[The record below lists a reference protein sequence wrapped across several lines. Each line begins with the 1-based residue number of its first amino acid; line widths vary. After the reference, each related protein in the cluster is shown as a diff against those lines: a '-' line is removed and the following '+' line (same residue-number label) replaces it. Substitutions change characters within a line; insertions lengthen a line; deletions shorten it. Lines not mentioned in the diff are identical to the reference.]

1 MIELTIF
8 FLLIFLILG
17 VPVSFAI
24 GLSGLLAIMLG
35 SDVAPFMAVQ
45 QAIRGMNSFSLM
57 AGPLFILAGEI
68 LSASKL
74 SQRILDFCR
83 ACISQLRGGMGMVSV
98 MANMIFA
105 GISGS
110 GAATMSAVSTL
121 TVPELEKAGYDRG
134 FIASMIAGSGALAPI
149 IPPSTN
155 MIVYASLTGFS
166 VGKLFLG
173 GLMPGVLIGI
183 ALMGMCY
190 WYARRH
196 NVDAGTS
203 AFNGQALWITFKN
216 AFFALITPVIIIL
229 GVTTGFF
236 TATESGIV
244 ACLYGLI
251 CGLFIYRTLHL
262 EDLVGIFKR
271 AATSSAMLM
280 MIMGISNIYSYIF
293 AKENLAATISD
304 FMTSVSTNPTVVVLI
319 IICIMLVI
327 GCFMETLAATA
338 VILPIV
344 YPLILSLG
352 VDPLVFGVLF
362 SIATVVG
369 ALTPPV
375 GLYLFLS
382 MDIAKAKFRE
392 AISYT
397 LPVVLIILLTM
408 VAIMVF
414 PGIATFVPN
423 LLMGA

>member
-1 MIELTIF
+1 MITISVV
-8 FLLIFLILG
+8 FLLIFLVLG
-17 VPVSFAI
+17 VPVAFAI
-24 GLSGLLAIMLG
+24 GFSGLMAIILG
-35 SDVAPFMAVQ
+35 SDIPDFMAVQ
-45 QAIRGMNSFSLM
+45 QTIRGMNSFSLM

-68 LSASKL
+68 LGTAKL
-74 SQRILDFCR
+74 STLILDFCR
-83 ACISQLRGGMGMVSV
+83 ACIASLRGGLGMVSV

-121 TVPELEKAGYDRG
+121 AVPELKKAGYDKG

-173 GLMPGVLIGI
+173 GLVPGLLIGF

-190 WYARRH
+190 WYARKYD
-196 NVDAGTS
+196 VDAGTGK
-203 AFNGQALWITFKN
+203 FDRGELWITFKK
-216 AFFALITPVIIIL
+216 AFFALITPIIIIA
-229 GVTTGFF
+229 GVVSGIF
-236 TATESGIV
+236 TATESGII
-244 ACLYGLI
+244 ACLYALI
-251 CGLFIYRTLHL
+251 CGLFIYKTLKIR
-262 EDLVGIFKR
+262 DLLPIFKR
-271 AATSSAMLM
+271 AASSSAMLM

-293 AKENLAATISD
+293 ARENLAEVIKS
-304 FMTSVSTNPTVVVLI
+304 FMLSVSTNPTVIVLI
-319 IICIMLVI
+319 IIGIMLVI

-344 YPLILSLG
+344 YPLIISLG
-352 VDPLVFGVLF
+352 VDPLMFGVLF
-362 SIATVVG
+362 SISTVIG

-382 MDIAKAKFRE
+382 MSIADAPFKE

-397 LPVVLIILLTM
+397 LPVVLIILFVML
-408 VAIMVF
+408 IMLIWPPLV
-414 PGIATFVPN
+414 TFVPN

>member
-1 MIELTIF
+1 MITISVV
-8 FLLIFLILG
+8 FLLIFLVLG
-17 VPVSFAI
+17 VPVAFAI
-24 GLSGLLAIMLG
+24 GFSGLMAIILG
-35 SDVAPFMAVQ
+35 SNIPDFMAVQ
-45 QAIRGMNSFSLM
+45 QTIRGMNSFSLM

-68 LSASKL
+68 LGTAKL
-74 SQRILDFCR
+74 STLILDFCR
-83 ACISQLRGGMGMVSV
+83 ACIASLRGGLGMVSV

-121 TVPELEKAGYDRG
+121 TVPELKKAGYDKG

-173 GLMPGVLIGI
+173 GLVPGLLIGF

-190 WYARRH
+190 WYARKYD
-196 NVDAGTS
+196 VDAGTGK
-203 AFNGQALWITFKN
+203 FDRGELWITFKK
-216 AFFALITPVIIIL
+216 AFFALITPIIIIA
-229 GVTTGFF
+229 GVVSGIF
-236 TATESGIV
+236 TATESGII
-244 ACLYGLI
+244 ACLYALI
-251 CGLFIYRTLHL
+251 CGLFIYKTLKIR
-262 EDLVGIFKR
+262 DLLPIFKR
-271 AATSSAMLM
+271 AASSSAMLM

-293 AKENLAATISD
+293 ARENLAEVIKS
-304 FMTSVSTNPTVVVLI
+304 FMLSVSTNPTVIVLI
-319 IICIMLVI
+319 IIGIMLVI

-344 YPLILSLG
+344 YPLIISLG
-352 VDPLVFGVLF
+352 VDPLMFGVLF
-362 SIATVVG
+362 SISTVIG

-382 MDIAKAKFRE
+382 MSIADAPFKE

-397 LPVVLIILLTM
+397 LPVVLIILFVML
-408 VAIMVF
+408 IMLIWPPLV
-414 PGIATFVPN
+414 TFVPN

>member
-1 MIELTIF
+1 MITISIVLLLV
-8 FLLIFLILG
+8 FLVLG
-17 VPVSFAI
+17 VPVAFAI
-24 GLSGLLAIMLG
+24 GFSGLMAIILG
-35 SDVAPFMAVQ
+35 SDIPDFMAVQ
-45 QAIRGMNSFSLM
+45 QTIRGMNSFSLM

-68 LSASKL
+68 LGTAKL
-74 SQRILDFCR
+74 STLILDFCR
-83 ACISQLRGGMGMVSV
+83 ACIASLRGGLGMVSV

-121 TVPELEKAGYDRG
+121 TVPELKKAGYGRG

-173 GLMPGVLIGI
+173 GLVPGLLIGF

-190 WYARRH
+190 WYARKH
-196 NVDAGTS
+196 NVDAGTGK
-203 AFNGQALWITFKN
+203 FDKGELWIAFKR
-216 AFFALITPVIIIL
+216 AFFALITPIIIIA
-229 GVTTGFF
+229 GVVSGIF
-236 TATESGIV
+236 TATESGII
-244 ACLYGLI
+244 ACLYALI
-251 CGLFIYRTLHL
+251 CGLFIYKTLKIR
-262 EDLVGIFKR
+262 DLLSIFKR
-271 AATSSAMLM
+271 AASSSAMLM

-293 AKENLAATISD
+293 ARENLAEAIKG
-304 FMTSVSTNPTVVVLI
+304 FMLSVSTNPTVIVLI
-319 IICIMLVI
+319 IIGIMLII

-344 YPLILSLG
+344 YPLVISLG
-352 VDPLVFGVLF
+352 VDPLMFGVLF
-362 SIATVVG
+362 SISTVIG

-382 MDIAKAKFRE
+382 MSIADAPFKE

-397 LPVVLIILLTM
+397 LPVVLIILFVML
-408 VAIMVF
+408 IMLIWPPLV
-414 PGIATFVPN
+414 TFVPN

>member
-1 MIELTIF
+1 MITISVVL
-8 FLLIFLILG
+8 LLIFLVLG
-17 VPVSFAI
+17 VPVAFAI
-24 GLSGLLAIMLG
+24 GFSGLMAIILG
-35 SDVAPFMAVQ
+35 SDIPDFMAVQ
-45 QAIRGMNSFSLM
+45 QTIRGMNSFSLM

-68 LSASKL
+68 LGTAKL
-74 SQRILDFCR
+74 STLILDFCR
-83 ACISQLRGGMGMVSV
+83 ACIASLRGGLGMVSV

-121 TVPELEKAGYDRG
+121 TVPELKKAGYDKG

-173 GLMPGVLIGI
+173 GLVPGLLIGF

-190 WYARRH
+190 WYARKH
-196 NVDAGTS
+196 NVDAGTGK
-203 AFNGQALWITFKN
+203 FDRGELWIAFKK
-216 AFFALITPVIIIL
+216 AFFALITPIIIIA
-229 GVTTGFF
+229 GVVSGIF
-236 TATESGIV
+236 TATESGII
-244 ACLYGLI
+244 ACLYALV
-251 CGLFIYRTLHL
+251 CGLFIYKTLKIR
-262 EDLVGIFKR
+262 DLLPIFKR
-271 AATSSAMLM
+271 AASSSAMLM

-293 AKENLAATISD
+293 ARENLAEAIKN
-304 FMTSVSTNPTVVVLI
+304 FMLSVSTNPTVIVLI
-319 IICIMLVI
+319 IIGIMLVI

-344 YPLILSLG
+344 YPLVISLG
-352 VDPLVFGVLF
+352 VDPLMFGVLF
-362 SIATVVG
+362 SISTVIG

-382 MDIAKAKFRE
+382 MSIADAPFKE

-397 LPVVLIILLTM
+397 LPVVLIILFVML
-408 VAIMVF
+408 IMLIWPPLV
-414 PGIATFVPN
+414 TFVPN

>member
-1 MIELTIF
+1 MITIAVVG
-8 FLLIFLILG
+8 LLILLVLG
-17 VPVSFAI
+17 VPVCFAI

-35 SDVAPFMAVQ
+35 SDIPSLMAAH

-68 LSASKL
+68 MGAANLSK
-74 SQRILDFCR
+74 RILDFCR
-83 ACISQLRGGMGMVSV
+83 ACIAQVRGGMGMVSV
-98 MANMIFA
+98 LANMIFA

-121 TVPELEKAGYDRG
+121 TVPELKKEGYDSG

-166 VGKLFLG
+166 VGKLFMG
-173 GLMPGVLIGI
+173 GVVPGILIGVC
-183 ALMGMCY
+183 LMVMCY
-190 WYARRH
+190 WYARKH
-196 NVDAGTS
+196 NVDRGTGHFS
-203 AFNGQALWITFKN
+203 FRAVGKVSLHS
-216 AFFALITPVIIIL
+216 FFALITPVIIL
-229 GVTTGFF
+229 AGVVSGKF

-244 ACLYGLI
+244 ACIYALI
-251 CGLFIYRTLHL
+251 CGFFIYRTLKL
-262 EDLVGIFKR
+262 SDLVGIFKR
-271 AATSSAMLM
+271 AASSSAMLM
-280 MIMGISNIYSYIF
+280 MIMGISSIYSYIF
-293 AKENLAATISD
+293 ARENLAENIKNFMLSISHD
-304 FMTSVSTNPTVVVLI
+304 PAVVVFI
-319 IICIMLVI
+319 IIVIMLII

-344 YPLILSLG
+344 YPIITSLG
-352 VDPLVFGVLF
+352 VDPLLFGVLF
-362 SIATVVG
+362 SISTVVG

-382 MDIAKAKFRE
+382 MNIAEAPFRR

-397 LPVVLIILLTM
+397 APVVLIILAVMLLM
-408 VAIMVF
+408 WFF
-414 PGIATFVPN
+414 PPIVTFVPN

>member
-1 MIELTIF
+1 MITISVV
-8 FLLIFLILG
+8 FLLIFLVLG
-17 VPVSFAI
+17 VPVAFAI
-24 GLSGLLAIMLG
+24 GFSGLMAIILG
-35 SDVAPFMAVQ
+35 SDIPDFMAVQ
-45 QAIRGMNSFSLM
+45 QTIRGMNSFSLM

-68 LSASKL
+68 LGTAKL
-74 SQRILDFCR
+74 STLILDFCR
-83 ACISQLRGGMGMVSV
+83 ACIASLRGGLGMVSV

-121 TVPELEKAGYDRG
+121 TVPELKKAGYDKG

-173 GLMPGVLIGI
+173 GLVPGLLIGF

-190 WYARRH
+190 WYARKYD
-196 NVDAGTS
+196 VDAGTGK
-203 AFNGQALWITFKN
+203 FDRGELWITFKK
-216 AFFALITPVIIIL
+216 AFFALITPIIIIA
-229 GVTTGFF
+229 GVVSGIF
-236 TATESGIV
+236 TATESGII
-244 ACLYGLI
+244 ACLYALI
-251 CGLFIYRTLHL
+251 CGLFIYKTLKIR
-262 EDLVGIFKR
+262 DLLPIFKR
-271 AATSSAMLM
+271 AASSSAMLM

-293 AKENLAATISD
+293 ARENLAEVIKS
-304 FMTSVSTNPTVVVLI
+304 FMLSVSTNPTVIVLI
-319 IICIMLVI
+319 IIGIMLVI

-344 YPLILSLG
+344 YPLIISLG
-352 VDPLVFGVLF
+352 VDPLMFGVLF
-362 SIATVVG
+362 SISTVIG

-382 MDIAKAKFRE
+382 MSIADAPFKE

-397 LPVVLIILLTM
+397 LPVVLIILFVML
-408 VAIMVF
+408 IMLIWPPLV
-414 PGIATFVPN
+414 TFVPN